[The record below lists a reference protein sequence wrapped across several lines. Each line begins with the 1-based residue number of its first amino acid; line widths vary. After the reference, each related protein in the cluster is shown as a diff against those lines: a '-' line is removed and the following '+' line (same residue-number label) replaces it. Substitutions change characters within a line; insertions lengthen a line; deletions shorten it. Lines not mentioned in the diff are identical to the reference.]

1 MSEMSDSADLNMLE
15 KEKRVEKAIEEANRL
30 RQKKRFQQGIDVLR
44 AALEYRIK
52 EDQIY
57 YRLGNI
63 HWDSGDL
70 DQAEMAYKR
79 AIEINKDHVNAHHN
93 LSVVYKKKGKISEF
107 VKIVKK
113 KAKLPIEKV
122 FK

>member
-1 MSEMSDSADLNMLE
+1 MSEMSGSADLNMLE

-30 RQKKRFQQGIDVLR
+30 RQKKRFQQGIDVLH
-44 AALEYRIK
+44 AALQYNTK

-70 DQAEMAYKR
+70 DQAEVAYKR
-79 AIEINKDHVNAHHN
+79 AIEINKNHVNAHHN
-93 LSVVYKKKGKISEF
+93 LSVVYKRKGKISEF
-107 VKIVKK
+107 VKIIKK
-113 KAKLPIEKV
+113 KATLPIEKV